1 MANTARRMTGR
12 KLSHASS
19 VSRRGTVAVYLDF
32 GFFRFKQF
40 SINAH
45 SGYYYMRAEYITH
58 VRNISISHSTS
69 ASQQGTHNKQRRPS
83 HDSNAK
89 STLHFYPLKNVKSNA
104 CSRPFF
110 LLALYVPASADVRLW
125 FSTASWFLALKS
137 LYCTSENQ
145 KALLTLTSRCKTAQS
160 QELSCTE
167 YVPHTFRVPHYSRN
181 YCIQLVRSSIITAS
195 FLSLFSLCG

>member
-1 MANTARRMTGR
+1 MLHLANTARRMTGR

-110 LLALYVPASADVRLW
+110 CWRYMYQLRQMSGCGSQPLLGS
-125 FSTASWFLALKS
+125 S
-137 LYCTSENQ
+137 LSRVCTVHRRT
-145 KALLTLTSRCKTAQS
+145 KRR
-160 QELSCTE
+160 
-167 YVPHTFRVPHYSRN
+167 Y
-181 YCIQLVRSSIITAS
+181 
-195 FLSLFSLCG
+195 